1 MRCLWFPIDLLSFE
15 LGVEGGGR
23 DHLAR
28 HMTCHRVGVLGYLSG
43 DEVLGLR
50 PGRGDFSNTSY
61 IT

>member
-1 MRCLWFPIDLLSFE
+1 LSFE